1 MADLILKP
9 ATGDGNKLILQD
21 KDGDAVL
28 TTADSGATINAVN
41 SIKVTPGSTPSGP
54 GEGEF
59 YYNSTQKQIYVY
71 DGSRWVFLVN
81 GWPTFGGTESF
92 WSSSGT
98 DYHFHYFLETG
109 TLKVA
114 TAITADIFLV
124 GGGGGGGGHIGG
136 GGGAGGLVDRTGIS
150 VPVGMYRVNVGAG
163 GLRAITSGN
172 SSNVGSGLTGG
183 DSSISQGANHTI
195 LCQVANGGGGGG
207 SGYGPGRQGG
217 SGGGCG
223 HGTGTGST
231 AGATKT
237 QGGTGGYGNNGGS
250 GTQNGNHGSGGG
262 GGAASVGGNG
272 SNGTNGAGGDG
283 KLYDKDPYGYWYAG
297 GGGGGGY
304 QGGVG
309 GMGGAGG
316 AGGGGCEHN
325 HGGVSHREPARNSG
339 QHGVGTDM
347 QGTNLA
353 GAGIGCKGGNAGQ
366 NTGSGGGGG
375 GHDTGFGGNGGS
387 GIVIIRYTL

>member
-1 MADLILKP
+1 MADLIIKP
-9 ATGDGNKLILQD
+9 ATGVGNKLILQD

-124 GGGGGGGGHIGG
+124 GGGGGGGGHSGG

-150 VPVGMYRVNVGAG
+150 VPVGMYRVHVGAG
-163 GLRAITSGN
+163 GLRAITTGD
-172 SSNVGSGLTGG
+172 SSNNGSGLNGG
-183 DSSISQGANHTI
+183 DSSISQCANHTI
-195 LCQVANGGGGGG
+195 LCQVAN
-207 SGYGPGRQGG
+207 
-217 SGGGCG
+217 
-223 HGTGTGST
+223 
-231 AGATKT
+231 
-237 QGGTGGYGNNGGS
+237 
-250 GTQNGNHGSGGG
+250 
-262 GGAASVGGNG
+262 
-272 SNGTNGAGGDG
+272 
-283 KLYDKDPYGYWYAG
+283 
-297 GGGGGGY
+297 
-304 QGGVG
+304 
-309 GMGGAGG
+309 
-316 AGGGGCEHN
+316 
-325 HGGVSHREPARNSG
+325 
-339 QHGVGTDM
+339 
-347 QGTNLA
+347 
-353 GAGIGCKGGNAGQ
+353 
-366 NTGSGGGGG
+366 
-375 GHDTGFGGNGGS
+375 
-387 GIVIIRYTL
+387 

>member
-1 MADLILKP
+1 MADLIIKP
-9 ATGDGNKLILQD
+9 ATGVGNKLILQD

-150 VPVGMYRVNVGAG
+150 VPVGMYRVHVGAG
-163 GLRAITSGN
+163 GLRAITTGD
-172 SSNVGSGLTGG
+172 SSNNGSGLNGG

-237 QGGTGGYGNNGGS
+237 KGGTGGYGNNGG
-250 GTQNGNHGSGGG
+250 
-262 GGAASVGGNG
+262 
-272 SNGTNGAGGDG
+272 
-283 KLYDKDPYGYWYAG
+283 
-297 GGGGGGY
+297 
-304 QGGVG
+304 
-309 GMGGAGG
+309 
-316 AGGGGCEHN
+316 C
-325 HGGVSHREPARNSG
+325 
-339 QHGVGTDM
+339 
-347 QGTNLA
+347 
-353 GAGIGCKGGNAGQ
+353 
-366 NTGSGGGGG
+366 
-375 GHDTGFGGNGGS
+375 
-387 GIVIIRYTL
+387 

>member
-1 MADLILKP
+1 MADLIIKP
-9 ATGDGNKLILQD
+9 ATGVGNKLILQD

-163 GLRAITSGN
+163 GLRAITTGD
-172 SSNVGSGLTGG
+172 SSNNGSGLNGG